1 MMTDEELYIELTKA
15 FEILNVNEDADES
28 AIKKSYRMLLKKYH
42 PDVSEGDEEK
52 SKKITVAYNLLKKER
67 GRYKELKAKYGDKYT
82 KRNKYENKTKE
93 QRSKSQS
100 STEQSSTEQSR
111 ERKEEK
117 TNKYIFRRFD
127 GSKIEIQPIEKHN
140 INDET
145 VYEYKLIQYYNNV
158 TFINTIFGRINLQ
171 ELMRT
176 PEYCYFCVNN
186 FLSKKTI
193 EDTVLHFNGY
203 VGYIEMA
210 SKNGRRYY
218 RSIDREEVNNFDT
231 YMDISDLI
239 INNGINIEADNYD
252 LYLEKTGTVLI
263 NGKQISQYIAFSDCD
278 KIYELVYINDINFK
292 KIEKNDKYK
301 NSIIK
306 DLLPIERIRQ
316 KSDKEGGYLGGLT
329 YNPLTD
335 DYDLIVDSEIR
346 EFFKQKNRNKGR

>member
-1 MMTDEELYIELTKA
+1 MMTDEELYEKLKEA
-15 FEILNVNEDADES
+15 FEILRVSEDADES

-42 PDVSEGDEEK
+42 PDASEGDEEK

-67 GRYKELKAKYGDKYT
+67 GRYKELKERFGNKERENDE
-82 KRNKYENKTKE
+82 RNKYKSKE
-93 QRSKSQS
+93 QSWRNQS
-100 STEQSSTEQSR
+100 STKQSR
-111 ERKEEK
+111 EKKEEK
-117 TNKYIFRRFD
+117 TNKYIFRRID

-140 INDET
+140 INGEI
-145 VYEYKLIQYYNNV
+145 VYEYKVIQYYNNV
-158 TFINTIFGRINLQ
+158 TFINTIFGRINLE

-186 FLSKKTI
+186 FLSKKAI

-218 RSIDREEVNNFDT
+218 RSIDREEGNNFDT
-231 YMDISDLI
+231 YIDIGDLT
-239 INNGINIEADNYD
+239 INNGINVEEDNYD
-252 LYLEKTGTVLI
+252 LYIERTGTVLI
-263 NGKQISQYIAFSDCD
+263 NGKQISQYIAFSECD
-278 KIYELVYINDINFK
+278 NIYELVYVNDINFK
-292 KIEKNDKYK
+292 KIEENHKYK
-301 NSIIK
+301 NSLIK
-306 DLLPIERIRQ
+306 DLLSIERIRQ

-346 EFFKQKNRNKGR
+346 EFFKQKNRNKER